1 MDAEQNGLMPAAADA
16 SGASHGKAKAARSEG
31 KNQAAE
37 REHYTR
43 QIEANEER
51 LRTGLTAN
59 GTPMT
64 ANQIEITQHV
74 IEQQR
79 EKLASL
85 S

>member
-1 MDAEQNGLMPAAADA
+1 MDTSQNGQMPITDA
-16 SGASHGKAKAARSEG
+16 SGIQGRTAKAAHNKG
-31 KNQAAE
+31 KNQAAK
-37 REHYTR
+37 REHYAY

-59 GTPMT
+59 GVPLTPGQAET
-64 ANQIEITQHV
+64 TRQL